1 LNIDYEIAKVL
12 LIQRVCL
19 ALRICKLLPSL
30 QLLDLSV
37 SDVFSDVYLSIRISG
52 VRTSFDNE
60 IRMSF
65 TAWFN
70 SNFERRLVGL

>member
-1 LNIDYEIAKVL
+1 MNIDYEIAKIP
-12 LIQRVCL
+12 IQQVCP

-37 SDVFSDVYLSIRISG
+37 SDGFSDMYLSIRISG
-52 VRTSFDNE
+52 IRTSFHNE

-70 SNFERRLVGL
+70 SDFERWLVGL